1 MKKTISIALIIIWMA
16 VIFWFSSMP
25 GDESNTKS
33 KSTIKEAIETIIP
46 RKKAEKT
53 EETKSNE
60 VNEISQNTQ
69 SKNQAETTTN
79 SETKDANTTQIQ
91 QNQAKQKD
99 LKEEQL
105 IEKLNKPLRKCMH
118 ASVYF
123 VLSILIFNCLKT
135 FKISGWKTIIIPI
148 GIAFLYACTDE
159 FHQLFVDGRTS
170 QFTDVLIDTFGAI
183 LGVAMINVAIRIIG
197 KIKQPKS
204 IKKFQKTIA
213 Q

>member
-33 KSTIKEAIETIIP
+33 KSTIKEVIETITQHG
-46 RKKAEKT
+46 KAEKIG
-53 EETKSNE
+53 ETISNE
-60 VNEISQNTQ
+60 ESVNEVFANNQIKNNTEIN
-69 SKNQAETTTN
+69 KVN
-79 SETKDANTTQIQ
+79 
-91 QNQAKQKD
+91 QNQTMQNEP
-99 LKEEQL
+99 KEEQL

-135 FKISGWKTIIIPI
+135 FKISGWKNVIIPI

-159 FHQLFVDGRTS
+159 FHQLFIDGRTS

-204 IKKFQKTIA
+204 TKKFQKTIA

>member
-46 RKKAEKT
+46 RKKAKKT

-69 SKNQAETTTN
+69 SQNQAETTTN
-79 SETKDANTTQIQ
+79 PETKDANTTQIQ
-91 QNQAKQKD
+91 QNQ
-99 LKEEQL
+99 KEEQL

-135 FKISGWKTIIIPI
+135 FKISGWKTVIIPI

-159 FHQLFVDGRTS
+159 FHQLFIDGRTS

-183 LGVAMINVAIRIIG
+183 LGVALINIIFSCAN
-197 KIKQPKS
+197 KFRV
-204 IKKFQKTIA
+204 KKE
-213 Q
+213 